1 MVGAIL
7 VGYIPVK
14 VFETIFKT
22 YDLNSSDF
30 QIRYKTIIV
39 DLRTDDPLRYQ
50 FTSVFLFRRVLY
62 AGVFV
67 LLSFYPLAQII
78 GGSLAIIMMFLY
90 ILIIKPYA
98 SFLSMFLSVANE
110 LLLFPMIVISG
121 RFVNPTI
128 SPDDSQII
136 GLTMMSI
143 LIFTIFLNWL
153 CIIIKGVHGCIIKRA
168 KAKEINQLSQIK
180 DSQTNDDSMT
190 KSNFVKKSKTSN
202 KSKNI
207 NYLAY
212 RNHNI
217 TAENEIKKLAKLSC

>member
-1 MVGAIL
+1 MFNEVAN
-7 VGYIPVK
+7 
-14 VFETIFKT
+14 
-22 YDLNSSDF
+22 DHDF
-30 QIRYKTIIV
+30 AKLTRGLEKGDWT
-39 DLRTDDPLRYQ
+39 LSNT
-50 FTSVFLFRRVLY
+50 
-62 AGVFV
+62 V

-128 SPDDSQII
+128 SPGDSKII
-136 GLTMMSI
+136 GLAMMSI

-180 DSQTNDDSMT
+180 DPQTNDDS
-190 KSNFVKKSKTSN
+190 KSQTNFIKKSKISN

-207 NYLAY
+207 NRLTY
-212 RNHNI
+212 NDEK
-217 TAENEIKKLAKLSC
+217 TTTEQQIKIN

>member
-67 LLSFYPLAQII
+67 SY
-78 GGSLAIIMMFLY
+78 
-90 ILIIKPYA
+90 
-98 SFLSMFLSVANE
+98 
-110 LLLFPMIVISG
+110 
-121 RFVNPTI
+121 
-128 SPDDSQII
+128 
-136 GLTMMSI
+136 SI
-143 LIFTIFLNWL
+143 LFSFPKQSTF
-153 CIIIKGVHGCIIKRA
+153 
-168 KAKEINQLSQIK
+168 
-180 DSQTNDDSMT
+180 SQTRIG
-190 KSNFVKKSKTSN
+190 SKQ
-202 KSKNI
+202 K
-207 NYLAY
+207 
-212 RNHNI
+212 
-217 TAENEIKKLAKLSC
+217 

>member
-1 MVGAIL
+1 MFNEVAN
-7 VGYIPVK
+7 
-14 VFETIFKT
+14 
-22 YDLNSSDF
+22 DHDF
-30 QIRYKTIIV
+30 AKLTRGLEKGDWT
-39 DLRTDDPLRYQ
+39 LSNT
-50 FTSVFLFRRVLY
+50 
-62 AGVFV
+62 V

-143 LIFTIFLNWL
+143 LIFTIFLNWF

-180 DSQTNDDSMT
+180 DPQTNDDS
-190 KSNFVKKSKTSN
+190 KSQTNFIKKSKISN

-207 NYLAY
+207 NRLTYNDEKTTTELQ
-212 RNHNI
+212 
-217 TAENEIKKLAKLSC
+217 IKIS